1 MNIPLLTEEYLLAL
15 ANSEALFDESVAAA
29 NGAALPLTDE
39 LCKSIFQQAETF
51 CVPATL
57 LFSCIL

>member
-29 NGAALPLTDE
+29 KGASSSLTDE
-39 LCKSIFQQAETF
+39 LCKSFF
-51 CVPATL
+51 
-57 LFSCIL
+57 